1 MDSDL
6 LTRNNMVKNGGVW
19 TTERLFPQNVKCHLF
34 RFFLSSE

>member
-19 TTERLFPQNVKCHLF
+19 KTERLFPQNVKCHLF